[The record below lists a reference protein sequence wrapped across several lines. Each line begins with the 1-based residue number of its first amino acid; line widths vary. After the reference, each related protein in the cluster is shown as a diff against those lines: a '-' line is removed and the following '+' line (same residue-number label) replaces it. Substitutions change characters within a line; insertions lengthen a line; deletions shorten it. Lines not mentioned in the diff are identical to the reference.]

1 MREINAQVE
10 TSVHVGGSFA
20 LSLLGGGGGF
30 ALGLRSGGGGFAL
43 GLRSGTLGLSLSLLG
58 GGGGFAL
65 GGGGFALGGGG
76 FTLSLSGGSLVF
88 LRFSLHRDDRLRFSL
103 GFRLHL
109 GLRRRRHRDV
119 EARNV
124 KARNLEARGFEA
136 RGFEARRTEARHL
149 EAHGGTIGRTALLR
163 PLRATLHVVVV
174 VEIDF
179 LRLVDAHIVTV
190 RKVIVRFTGDR
201 FVIHA

>member
-1 MREINAQVE
+1 MREINAEVQ
-10 TSVHVGGSFA
+10 TSVHVGGGFS

-30 ALGLRSGGGGFAL
+30 SLSLLGGGGGFSL

-58 GGGGFAL
+58 

-103 GFRLHL
+103 GFRLRL

-124 KARNLEARGFEA
+124 KARNFEA
-136 RGFEARRTEARHL
+136 RGFEVRGTEARHL

-163 PLRATLHVVVV
+163 PLRTTLHVVVI